1 MWLRAWNTAQH
12 CQILS
17 IGDTSKSEAKNFVEK
32 VLLPHVP
39 EEMRSG
45 YKFEQLYE
53 VFGGKLAHLS
63 DYSMSILSS
72 SLIRCLPTTS

>member
-17 IGDTSKSEAKNFVEK
+17 IGDCNKAEAKSFVEK

-39 EEMRSG
+39 EKMRG
-45 YKFEQLYE
+45 KYKFDELYE

-63 DYSMSILSS
+63 DYSMSILLSKN
-72 SLIRCLPTTS
+72 LTTA